1 MNNEQLF
8 KLIDSLTQGQGA
20 LSKTPM
26 GREVLFLTD
35 PKMNKSGAS
44 VPENVDIQ
52 AIIRGMA
59 KPNSPIQSQF
69 SSMVGRF
76 KLNKD
81 ASSKSIDDIIKEA
94 DLAQTLSKAQMDKTN
109 VDTPTQ
115 VSTDDLSRM
124 VGQSSDI
131 KTVNDIVKYL
141 VTVRPRFQIGDP
153 SATEDL
159 NNFFRIIQDSDA
171 VPKSRK
177 SM

>member
-1 MNNEQLF
+1 
-8 KLIDSLTQGQGA
+8 
-20 LSKTPM
+20 
-26 GREVLFLTD
+26 
-35 PKMNKSGAS
+35 
-44 VPENVDIQ
+44 
-52 AIIRGMA
+52 
-59 KPNSPIQSQF
+59 
-69 SSMVGRF
+69 
-76 KLNKD
+76 
-81 ASSKSIDDIIKEA
+81 
-94 DLAQTLSKAQMDKTN
+94 
-109 VDTPTQ
+109 
-115 VSTDDLSRM
+115 M

>member
-20 LSKTPM
+20 FSKTPM
-26 GREVLFLTD
+26 GREVLFLTS
-35 PKMNKSGAS
+35 PSMNPGVS

-52 AIIRGMA
+52 EIIRGMA

-69 SSMVGRF
+69 SSMMGRF

-81 ASSKSIDDIIKEA
+81 VSSKSIDDIIKEA

-131 KTVNDIVKYL
+131 KNVNDLVKYL

-159 NNFFRIIQDSDA
+159 NNFFRIIQDSDS

>member
-35 PKMNKSGAS
+35 PSMNPGVS

-52 AIIRGMA
+52 EIIRGMA

-69 SSMVGRF
+69 SSMMGRF

-81 ASSKSIDDIIKEA
+81 VSSKSIDDIIKES
-94 DLAQTLSKAQMDKTN
+94 DLTQTLSKAQMDRTN
-109 VDTPTQ
+109 VDTPTEI
-115 VSTDDLSRM
+115 STDDLSRM

-153 SATEDL
+153 SATKDL

>member
-35 PKMNKSGAS
+35 PSMNPGVS

-52 AIIRGMA
+52 EIIRGMA

-69 SSMVGRF
+69 SSMMGRF

-81 ASSKSIDDIIKEA
+81 VSSKSIDDIIKES
-94 DLAQTLSKAQMDKTN
+94 DLAQTLSKAQMDRTN
-109 VDTPTQ
+109 VDTPTEI
-115 VSTDDLSRM
+115 STDDLSRM

-153 SATEDL
+153 NATKDL

>member
-1 MNNEQLF
+1 MNE
-8 KLIDSLTQGQGA
+8 
-20 LSKTPM
+20 
-26 GREVLFLTD
+26 
-35 PKMNKSGAS
+35 
-44 VPENVDIQ
+44 
-52 AIIRGMA
+52 
-59 KPNSPIQSQF
+59 
-69 SSMVGRF
+69 
-76 KLNKD
+76 
-81 ASSKSIDDIIKEA
+81 KSIDDILRA
-94 DLAQTLSKAQMDKTN
+94 SDLSQFLAQAQSDNTN

-115 VSTDDLSRM
+115 VSRDDLSRM

-159 NNFFRIIQDSDA
+159 NNFFKIIQDSDA